1 MPATDEEL
9 VRRTR
14 DGDQSAFGIL
24 VERYLDMVYGLGY
37 HMTTDFE
44 TARDCAQETLVQ
56 AYLKLDQLRDAG
68 RFASWLRQIAVN
80 VCRAH
85 QRRPHVDTVSLEA
98 NDVGEPPRRPPSSTE
113 LLVREAL
120 DKLRP
125 ADRLSLTLH
134 YINGYSHSE
143 IGNFL
148 GVRAETVK
156 TRLARARQHLREE
169 MIQMVEHAFEQRS
182 LPSEFRRN
190 VVRAVNQLVTNMR
203 AALPENVGEVL
214 SSIRRER
221 NQRWR
226 DILSQLPPPFDQP
239 LVEQSEGPP
248 RIPVTALPED
258 LRQQVRDAMCLT
270 WVDYVLDSVH
280 NALPWTSDFDVLWIR
295 FFNQS
300 DEPHV
305 RLGDVPGNSGT
316 IIHVRIADGAVG
328 RQPTDE
334 GSTEALDEALRSC
347 PLPREVRDSLEALRG
362 MIPGTRGSLQKA
374 LYAEM
379 ARLMRQVR
387 DQLPATA
394 RRAMDSGDSVSVRDL
409 PESLRRSLRR
419 TVAMQW
425 GAWVLE
431 IMENSPTWLTDFEK
445 SEIEFGLYAG
455 EGTTYMNLHGP
466 SGYECQFQT
475 GIADP

>member
-1 MPATDEEL
+1 MPATDQEL

-14 DGDQSAFGIL
+14 EGDQRAFNIL

-37 HMTTDFE
+37 HMMRDFE
-44 TARDCAQETLVQ
+44 AARDCAQETLVQ
-56 AYLKLDQLRDAG
+56 AYLKLDQLRDSA
-68 RFASWLRQIAVN
+68 RFANWLRRIAVN

-85 QRRPHVDTVSLEA
+85 QRHPRVDTVPLEA
-98 NDVGEPPRRPPSSTE
+98 NDVGGPPEGLPPAAQ

-134 YINGYSHSE
+134 YVDGYSHSE
-143 IGNFL
+143 IGDFL

-169 MIQMVEHAFEQRS
+169 MIGMVKRTFREES
-182 LPSEFRRN
+182 LPAAFRRN
-190 VVRAVNQLVTNMR
+190 VVRAVNQLVENMR
-203 AALPENVGEVL
+203 AALPENLDEVR
-214 SSIRRER
+214 SNIHRER

-226 DILSQLPPPFDQP
+226 NILSQRPSPFDQP
-239 LVEQSEGPP
+239 LVEQAEKPP

-270 WVDYVLDSVH
+270 WVDWVLH
-280 NALPWTSDFDVLWIR
+280 NVQDALPWASDFDVLWIR
-295 FFNQS
+295 FFNHGH
-300 DEPHV
+300 EAYM
-305 RLGDVPGNSGT
+305 RLGNVPGGSGH
-316 IIHVRIADGAVG
+316 IMSISIADAAVG
-328 RQPTDE
+328 HQPTDE
-334 GSTEALDEALRSC
+334 SSGSPADQALGSC
-347 PLPREVRDSLEALRG
+347 LLPREVRESLDALRR

-387 DQLPATA
+387 DRLRVRA
-394 RRAMDSGDSVSVRDL
+394 RRAMEADNNVSVRDL
-409 PESLRRSLRR
+409 PQSLRR
-419 TVAMQW
+419 TLRRAVAMQW

-431 IMENSPTWLTDFEK
+431 IMENSPTWLTHFDE
-445 SEIEFGLYAG
+445 SQVEFGLYPG
-455 EGTTYMNLHGP
+455 EDAPYVNLHGP